1 VKNAILGFGMFVLLS
16 VSGIAHATTEW
27 NAQDYDLYAGDFDG
41 DGKTDLLYIAKDP
54 SMPSGIARSDGT
66 GPNIAW
72 QSWASNFLGINWSG
86 NTYNVIVADFN
97 GDGKADIF
105 LQSVGPGNS
114 YLLLTSNTGLVV
126 GISQTIA
133 NGAMGLTWSA
143 DQHHIVAGDFNGD
156 HQADLFLQA
165 TSPSGTNA
173 VIFSGA
179 GGLFSSA
186 TPAQTWSDGYLGFK
200 WSTLNAN
207 VFAGDFNG
215 DGRADLLIQA
225 KPNFVMINYDVP
237 FPVPTYPPNMNGV
250 VLSQTGTTPFTAVG
264 AQAWSRMNNGV
275 DWSPLTNNVVVA
287 NDGSGKSE
295 VILQARNSTGTS
307 YELTGNATG
316 AIFPSSSTALSSN
329 VSLSASSTHL
339 IAANFAGGKG
349 QGQFGLFFQA
359 LTSAG
364 TNYTTTAVG
373 ATITATTE
381 NPTTVTGTVEP
392 TSAGRTAGQFSV
404 TPSGAASYN
413 IPIWTP
419 PGAREI
425 EPHLALHYTSG
436 GPDGVMG
443 PGWGL
448 TGVSAIVRC
457 GKTWASAG
465 GTATN
470 VGSPVGVTLSTND
483 DLCLDGNRLRLI
495 SGVQGMGGSTYMAE
509 IADFSLIT
517 ANGSS
522 NSPATSFTVQGKDGK
537 YYEYGNTA
545 DSKITATGFS
555 APYMWGIDKVSDRQ
569 NNSMAYAYISGATT
583 LSLSTIQYTA
593 TPGSAASGFK
603 YQVSFSYTPRSGST
617 KITRYVAGGAVT
629 QSQQLSNIQVFS
641 LLPSSTLVRK
651 YNLGYSASPT
661 TSRPLLNSI
670 QECGGT
676 SGTDCLRPT
685 RISYQPGLQGWNTSA
700 VSTGVTATNGYVP
713 VDLNGDGIPDA
724 LYSKLSGSTL
734 LWYARIASRDSL
746 GNISFGTEIS
756 TGITTGI
763 NDAVIPGRFTG
774 VPGTQLLVPAS
785 GSWRVYTL
793 ALSGN
798 SFSFASTGIPVNGEQ
813 YAIDYD
819 GDGLSDLVNVGIG
832 SVTIRRNMSGT
843 LSGPYNATP
852 AAISNP
858 YNAGPAFASPTT
870 VYVVDS
876 QNQGQI
882 QNWTTS
888 PWMAKSADFNGDGR
902 GDLMLQESDLDTNT
916 NGRVTNTIIVLSNGF
931 GNGTTS
937 LGTAIATTTRTGMTT
952 NAVFVDWNGDGCT
965 DIVSSHILFLS
976 QCNGYFTNGN
986 FTQPSATFSI
996 PYPASGNPAPQVV
1009 FADWDGDGL
1018 PDLIYTDPSKSGNN
1032 VYVQRSTGA
1041 GVAPPV
1047 LLPLSVP
1054 STKTLYAVDQD
1065 ADGQTDLAVVDSNGN
1080 FALSYYPHLGVGSP
1094 PDLATAFIDGFGI
1107 AFSPSYVTLETSI
1120 YTPGSGAQ
1128 YPEMDFRGAMY
1139 VVNQFSAS
1147 DGTGGTYQN
1156 TFTYSAIRLNLL
1168 GRGFEGFA
1176 TTTSTDSRNGLI
1188 HSVAYSQAFPSIGAV
1203 LEDDTF
1209 QSGGTT
1215 PISKTSNSYYV
1226 AQLVGSSSG
1235 YSMPGSA
1242 GPAAAC
1248 PVSCFSY
1255 VQSAMIN
1262 RYELGT
1268 YKNGQLVSNAV
1279 TNYTYDAYG
1288 TLTVTNSTLTDQ
1300 DSGLPASPFNGQS
1313 WLTTIS
1319 NSITNY
1325 PSTWCLGR
1333 PNSTTSQKTAPG
1345 QPTLTRTVNHTID
1358 STNCRATN
1366 ETVEPGTPLQVATTF
1381 QFDPSGCGNTTSVSV
1396 VGLDETGTA
1405 MPARTT
1411 LTDYNYYSGR
1421 CQSPELVTNPY
1432 TQKTYA
1438 QYRYDL
1444 GLKQTA
1450 TDANGVSV
1458 NWVYDN
1464 FGRKTSESRPDL
1476 TSTTWSY
1483 VDCVSLSCWGTADLR
1498 FQTTETLLNSS
1509 GGTVRLHETFSDGLD
1524 RVRYD
1529 EGNRVLGVWTTQ
1541 VTTYDPLGRKH
1552 EVDLPYSS
1560 STNGFHIYTYD
1571 AGNRPLTDTLYTSS
1585 GSQYRQIQMAYQG
1598 QTAIV
1603 TDPNGHAITKVT
1615 DVAGKLRWVTDPPEG
1630 VHGAAAGTTKYTYD
1644 SFDNL
1649 VTIVDAIGATS
1660 SYTYNIRGFKIGS
1673 NDADTGSWTFQ
1684 PDSLNELK
1692 VQKDAN
1698 LAVTKFTYD
1707 LLGRMVTRLE
1717 PESTTPTSW
1726 TYGTNAAFHE
1736 IGQLNSVSKPDGYAE
1751 NYTYDGIGRP
1761 LTKKYTEDGTT
1772 YQFDYAYN
1780 TLGAP
1785 DTLTYPTSTPGVR
1798 FQLKYLYD
1806 STGYLNEVKDASAG
1820 TPFWT
1825 LTSAND
1831 NGAPTM
1837 EVLGN
1842 GVSVV
1847 TGYTPWTNEM
1857 VTRTEGSGNSTT
1869 NLQNLT
1875 YSWDLNGNLLQRE
1888 DNRQSLTEKF
1898 TLDALNRLSTVTL
1911 INPANPSGTQTL
1923 SVQYD
1928 QAGDITNKSDV
1939 GAYTY
1944 GNTAHPHAVTAAGTW
1959 TIGYDANGNMNS
1971 RAGGAI
1977 SSYSYNLPN
1986 QINYNGSSSQFN
1998 YDSSHQRWKQ
2008 VANYAGTTETVH
2020 YIGGLLQV
2028 VTRGTNPTEYRHQI
2042 PAGSGTAV
2050 YTRRSDGTAGT
2061 YYATSDHL
2069 GSADLVMDSNA
2080 NVLVRESFSPFGARR
2095 GSNWQ
2100 SIPTPQDYSAI
2111 QSSTRQG
2118 FTGHEMLDSV
2128 GLIHMN
2134 GRVYDPTLG
2143 RFLSADSVIQS
2154 LGATQSVNPYSYA
2167 WNDPLRYTDPSGHSL
2182 LGAIVG
2188 LVAAIIAIY
2197 LMQPAYFA
2205 AIGGTLNASTAVV
2218 AGFVGGFVSAAISTG
2233 NFEAAYTAGIIG
2245 AVTAGLF
2252 YAAGFVGSTSGS
2264 PWEITENVLAHA
2276 AVGCLSAAAS
2286 SGNCGKGAVSAA
2298 IADAATPH
2306 IIKFPSLGQWSGAPE
2321 AAEAGLIGGVV
2332 ARIEGGKFTDG
2343 FSVGAAGYL
2352 FNQLAHNGSDPNTR
2366 GARAVE
2372 FAAKQ
2377 LKGMHYTILGFYV
2390 SATDPLE
2397 PGYTRVYDLAVITP
2411 DGEYGGVEVK
2421 SSIMGVFR
2429 INPLQQQ
2436 FDVDAVQHNAILMLP
2451 QGPVTMGAVE
2461 YYGVGCGGMASAT
2474 WSSTALYMG
2483 LLDRGIMPKVS
2494 IGIPLPSNNNNGR

>member
-1 VKNAILGFGMFVLLS
+1 MFVLLS
-16 VSGIAHATTEW
+16 FSGLTHATTEW
-27 NAQDYDLYAGDFDG
+27 NAQEYDLYAGDFDG
-41 DGKTDLLYIAKDP
+41 DGKSDILYIAKDP

-72 QSWASNFLGINWSG
+72 QSWASNSFGINWSS
-86 NTYNVIVADFN
+86 NAYNVIVADFN

-105 LQSVGPGNS
+105 LQSVAPGNS

-126 GISQTIA
+126 GMSQTIA
-133 NGAMGLTWSA
+133 NGAMGITWSA

-156 HQADLFLQA
+156 HVADLFLQA
-165 TSPSGTNA
+165 TSPSGTNYL
-173 VIFSGA
+173 VLSNGSGFTA
-179 GGLFSSA
+179 INQS
-186 TPAQTWSDGYLGFK
+186 WNDGYLGFK
-200 WSTLNAN
+200 WSTKNAN
-207 VFAGDFNG
+207 VFAGDLNG

-225 KPNFVMINYDVP
+225 KPNFVLIDYDVP

-250 VLSQTGTTPFTAVG
+250 ALAQTGATIFTAVG
-264 AQAWSRMNNGV
+264 VQAWSRMSNGV
-275 DWSPLTNNVVVA
+275 DWSPLTNNIVIA
-287 NDGSGKSE
+287 TDGSGKSE
-295 VILQARNSTGTS
+295 VILQAKNSTGTS

-316 AIFPSSSTALSSN
+316 AIFPSAATALTSN
-329 VSLSASSTHL
+329 VSLSASNTHL
-339 IAANFAGGKG
+339 IAANFTGGKG
-349 QGQFGLFFQA
+349 AGQVGLFFQA

-392 TSAGRTAGQFSV
+392 TSAGRTAAQFSV
-404 TPSGAASYN
+404 TPTGAATYN

-436 GPDGVMG
+436 GPDGAMG

-448 TGVSAIVRC
+448 TGVSAIARC
-457 GKTWASAG
+457 GKTWASTG
-465 GTATN
+465 GTATT
-470 VGSPVGVTLSTND
+470 VGSPAGVTLSTND
-483 DLCLDGNRLRLI
+483 DLCLDGNRLRRL
-495 SGVQGMGGSTYMAE
+495 SGAQGMGGSTYMTE
-509 IADFSLIT
+509 LADFSLIT

-522 NSPATSFTVQGKDGK
+522 GSPLTSFTLQGKDGK

-545 DSKITATGFS
+545 DSKITASGGLS
-555 APYMWGIDKVSDRQ
+555 IPYVWGIDKVSDRQ
-569 NNSMAYAYISGATT
+569 SNSMAYAYISGATT
-583 LSLSTIQYTA
+583 LTLSNIQYTA
-593 TPGSAASGFK
+593 TPGSATSGFK
-603 YQVSFSYTPRSGST
+603 YQVSFTYATRSGGT
-617 KITRYVAGGAVT
+617 TITRYVAGGAVT
-629 QSQQLSNIQVFS
+629 QLQQLSNIQVRS

-685 RISYQPGLQGWNTSA
+685 SISYQPGLQGWNTSA
-700 VSTGVTATNGYVP
+700 LSTGVSATNGYVP
-713 VDLNGDGIPDA
+713 ADLNGDGIPDA
-724 LYSKLSGSTL
+724 LYSRLSGSSL
-734 LWYARIASRDSL
+734 LWYARIASRDIS

-756 TGITTGI
+756 TGITTGV

-798 SFSFASTGIPVNGEQ
+798 SFSFASTGIPVNGERF
-813 YAIDYD
+813 AIDYD

-843 LSGPYNATP
+843 LSGPYNSTP

-858 YNAGPAFASPTT
+858 YNAAPAFASPTT

-931 GNGTTS
+931 GNGVTS
-937 LGTAIATTTRTGMTT
+937 LGSATSTTTLTGMTT
-952 NAVFVDWNGDGCT
+952 NSYFVDWNGDGCT

-996 PYPASGNPAPQVV
+996 PYPASGSPAPQVV

-1032 VYVQRSTGA
+1032 VYVQRSTGM
-1041 GVAPPV
+1041 GVSPPV
-1047 LLPLSVP
+1047 LLPMSVP
-1054 STKTLYAVDQD
+1054 TTKTLYALDQD
-1065 ADGQTDLAVVDSNGN
+1065 ADGQTDLAVVDSSSN
-1080 FALSYYPHLGVGSP
+1080 FALSYYPHVGVGSP
-1094 PDLATAFIDGFGI
+1094 PDLATTFIDGFGI
-1107 AFSPSYVTLETSI
+1107 AFSPSYATLETNI

-1128 YPEMDFRGAMY
+1128 YPEMDFRGPMY

-1147 DGTGGTYQN
+1147 DGTGGTYNN
-1156 TFTYSAIRLNLL
+1156 TFTYSGIRLNLI

-1176 TTTSTDSRNGLI
+1176 TTTSTDSRNHLV
-1188 HSVAYSQAFPSIGAV
+1188 HSTAYSQSFPSIGAV
-1203 LEDDTF
+1203 LEDDIF
-1209 QSGGTT
+1209 QSDRT
-1215 PISKTSNSYYV
+1215 PISKTSNAYFV
-1226 AQLVGSSSG
+1226 AQLVGSSTG
-1235 YSMPGSA
+1235 YSMPGLAGASA
-1242 GPAAAC
+1242 VC

-1255 VQSAMIN
+1255 VKSTTVN
-1262 RYELGT
+1262 RYELGA
-1268 YKNGQLVSNAV
+1268 YKNGQWVSNAV

-1288 TLTVTNSTLTDQ
+1288 TLTVTTATLTDE
-1300 DSGLPASPFNGQS
+1300 DSGSPVSPFNGQA
-1313 WLTTIS
+1313 WVTTIS
-1319 NSITNY
+1319 NSIINY
-1325 PSTWCLGR
+1325 SSTWCLGR
-1333 PNSTTSQKTAPG
+1333 PNATTTQKTAPG
-1345 QPTLTRTVNHTID
+1345 QPALTRTVNHIID
-1358 STNCRATN
+1358 SVNCRATN
-1366 ETVEPGTPLQVATTF
+1366 EVVEPNTPLQVTTTF

-1396 VGLDETGTA
+1396 VGLDENGVA

-1411 LTDYNYYSGR
+1411 TTDYNYFSGR
-1421 CQSPELVTNPY
+1421 CQFPEAVTNPITIPAPQTSY
-1432 TQKTYA
+1432 MRY
-1438 QYRYDL
+1438 QYNL

-1458 NWVYDN
+1458 GWTYDN
-1464 FGRKTSESRPDL
+1464 FGRKTGESRPDL

-1483 VDCVSLSCWGTADLR
+1483 ADCVSPSCWGTADLR
-1498 FQTTETLLNSS
+1498 FQTTETLFNST
-1509 GGTVRLHETFSDGLD
+1509 GGAVRVHEMFSDGLD
-1524 RVRYD
+1524 RIRYD
-1529 EGNRVLGVWTTQ
+1529 EGNRVLGVWSTQ
-1541 VTTYDPLGRKH
+1541 VTTYDPIGTKH
-1552 EVDLPYSS
+1552 EVELPHSS
-1560 STNGFHIYTYD
+1560 SSNGFHIYTYD

-1585 GSQYRQIQMAYQG
+1585 GTQYRQIKMAYQG
-1598 QTAIV
+1598 QTATI
-1603 TDPNGHAITKVT
+1603 TDPNNHTIIKIT
-1615 DVAGKLRWVTDPPEG
+1615 DVAGELRSLTDPPEG
-1630 VHGAAAGTTKYTYD
+1630 VYGAAAGTTKYTYD

-1649 VTIVDAIGATS
+1649 VELDDARTPSIKS
-1660 SYTYNIRGFKIGS
+1660 YYTYNIRGFKIGS
-1673 NDADTGSWTFQ
+1673 ADADTGSWTFQ

-1717 PESTTPTSW
+1717 PESATPTSW
-1726 TYGTNAAFHE
+1726 TYGTNPALHE

-1751 NYTYDGIGRP
+1751 NYTYDGVGRP

-1772 YQFDYAYN
+1772 YQFDYAFN

-1785 DTLTYPTSTPGVR
+1785 DTLTYPTSTSGVR

-1806 STGYLNEVKDASAG
+1806 SAGYLNEVKDASAG

-1825 LTSAND
+1825 LTGAND

-1842 GVSVV
+1842 AVSIA

-1857 VTRTEGSGNSTT
+1857 ISRTEGSAGSTT
-1869 NLQNLT
+1869 NLQNLS
-1875 YSWDLNGNLLQRE
+1875 YAWDFNGNLLSRV
-1888 DNRQSLTEKF
+1888 DNRQNLTEAF
-1898 TLDALNRLSTVTL
+1898 TLDALNRLSTVKL
-1911 INPANPSGTQTL
+1911 NGVQTL

-1928 QAGDITNKSDV
+1928 QAGDIINKSDV
-1939 GAYTY
+1939 GLYTY
-1944 GNTAHPHAVTAAGTW
+1944 GNAAHPHAVTAAGSW

-1977 SSYSYNLPN
+1977 TSYSYNLPN

-2042 PAGSGTAV
+2042 SAGSSTAV
-2050 YTRRSDGTAGT
+2050 YTRRSNGTTGT

-2100 SIPTPQDYSAI
+2100 SIPTTQDYSAI

-2154 LGATQSVNPYSYA
+2154 LGATQSINPYSYA
-2167 WNDPLRYTDPSGHSL
+2167 WNEPLRYTDPSGHSIGGFIASL
-2182 LGAIVG
+2182 VTAIVTVVVYALLINAG
-2188 LVAAIIAIY
+2188 VPPFLALV
-2197 LMQPAYFA
+2197 
-2205 AIGGTLNASTAVV
+2205 GAS
-2218 AGFVGGFVSAAISTG
+2218 FVGGFTGAYLATGSLSAA
-2233 NFEAAYTAGIIG
+2233 
-2245 AVTAGLF
+2245 L
-2252 YAAGFVGSTSGS
+2252 TSGLIAAAFAAIAN
-2264 PWEITENVLAHA
+2264 PYVQAIAKV
-2276 AVGCLSAAAS
+2276 AVGCIQGRS
-2286 SGNCGKGAVSAA
+2286 SGNCGRVAEAEVFSLFVSGPSGGGGSTGVWGTSLSTVEAGVVGGIASKIAGGSFNNGFSNAAGAYLGADIGGRIVDSYQKTQSGLNAATKANQQGGPFTHDVPQAVADLRDDPGTGFAQAESAA
-2298 IADAATPH
+2298 QYFSSINDNKETTLAFYRSNDGNYFPIFYFGDSSTHSDLPPLLRDDADLLVVEHTHPDEYCTAC
-2306 IIKFPSLGQWSGAPE
+2306 IFGGVRQGPSLGDSWSAAQYPNAYFIINE
-2321 AAEAGLIGGVV
+2321 A
-2332 ARIEGGKFTDG
+2332 
-2343 FSVGAAGYL
+2343 
-2352 FNQLAHNGSDPNTR
+2352 
-2366 GARAVE
+2366 
-2372 FAAKQ
+2372 
-2377 LKGMHYTILGFYV
+2377 
-2390 SATDPLE
+2390 
-2397 PGYTRVYDLAVITP
+2397 
-2411 DGEYGGVEVK
+2411 
-2421 SSIMGVFR
+2421 
-2429 INPLQQQ
+2429 NPLHSHD
-2436 FDVDAVQHNAILMLP
+2436 FIYF
-2451 QGPVTMGAVE
+2451 G
-2461 YYGVGCGGMASAT
+2461 
-2474 WSSTALYMG
+2474 
-2483 LLDRGIMPKVS
+2483 PKV
-2494 IGIPLPSNNNNGR
+2494 GLPWAPPGGWKR